1 MERQPG
7 VVDEAGVDGS
17 GVDNDRADDSDP
29 DISATERKEAGVGPT
44 PPSAFL
50 IHEIIREEGEEEL
63 ERSGKAL
70 IWSATGAGLSMGFS
84 FLTMAFIKSGLPEAP
99 WSKLVTGF
107 GYTLGFLIVVLGRQQ
122 LFTESTLTAVLPLLT
137 RRDAKTFWQTARL
150 WAFVLVFNI
159 VGTFAFSWLISR
171 DGLFDDDVV
180 KALHSLSAD
189 ALKDDFLPMMIK
201 SILAGWLIALMVWL
215 IPGAG
220 QARLWLIVIVTY
232 VVAIAHFSHIIAGSV
247 EASYSVYI
255 GHITFA
261 EYFPRFLFPTLIGNC
276 VGGVSLV
283 AILNHAPVREKLPG
297 TQNEPSK

>member
-7 VVDEAGVDGS
+7 VDDRDADEDGP
-17 GVDNDRADDSDP
+17 DDSEP
-29 DISATERKEAGVGPT
+29 DVSDTERKEAGVGPT

-63 ERSGKAL
+63 ERSNTAL

-84 FLTMAFIKSGLPEAP
+84 FLTMGFIKSGLPEAP

-137 RRDAKTFWQTARL
+137 RRDAKTFMQTTRL
-150 WAFVLVFNI
+150 WIIVLAFNI
-159 VGTFAFSWLISR
+159 VGTFAFSFLISR
-171 DGLFDDDVV
+171 HGLFDEEVV
-180 KALHSLSAD
+180 KALHTLSAE
-189 ALKDDFLPMMIK
+189 ALKDEFVPMMIK

-232 VVAIAHFSHIIAGSV
+232 VVSIAHFSHIIAGSV
-247 EASYSVYI
+247 EASYAVFV
-255 GHITFA
+255 GHITFG
-261 EYFPRFLFPTLIGNC
+261 EYFPRFMIPTLIGNC
-276 VGGVSLV
+276 IGGVSLV
-283 AILNHAPVREKLPG
+283 AILNHAPVREELPG
-297 TQNEPSK
+297 KQNEPAG